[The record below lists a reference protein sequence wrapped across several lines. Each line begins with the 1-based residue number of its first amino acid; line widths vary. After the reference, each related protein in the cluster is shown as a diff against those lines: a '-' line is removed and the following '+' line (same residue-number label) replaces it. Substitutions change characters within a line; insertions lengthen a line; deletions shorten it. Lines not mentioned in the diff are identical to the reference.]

1 MRYLDR
7 IRERKRKSRRSLD
20 VIVRAVATG
29 IFIASLFLNV
39 LFLAVIVLIAAAGA
53 VKERTLE
60 EAGYRKVYSREYASS
75 PRGAGSEL
83 AVIPLSGFIS
93 DRDTGGS
100 FFGYT
105 ENSVSAVVNRLNL
118 IRKDRE
124 VKGVLL
130 LVDSPGGGVTASDV
144 IYHAVRE
151 FKAETGLPVVTLM
164 KGTGASGAYYV
175 ASASDYIVAYPTT
188 ITGSIGVIL
197 FSFNVKGLMDKY
209 GVKYVT
215 IKSGGFKDLISPF
228 KGVDDEELAWMQR
241 IVDRMNEQF
250 VSAVAEGRKNLSY
263 GQVKKL
269 SDGKIYIADEALKAG
284 LIDKVGYF
292 RDAVNA
298 LAERAG
304 VVSPNVVEYQREKG
318 LRDMFRVSAHLFK
331 PRSVF
336 DLAGMEGELGPYGLY
351 FLWEGAGAH

>member
-1 MRYLDR
+1 
-7 IRERKRKSRRSLD
+7 
-20 VIVRAVATG
+20 
-29 IFIASLFLNV
+29 
-39 LFLAVIVLIAAAGA
+39 
-53 VKERTLE
+53 
-60 EAGYRKVYSREYASS
+60 
-75 PRGAGSEL
+75 
-83 AVIPLSGFIS
+83 
-93 DRDTGGS
+93 
-100 FFGYT
+100 
-105 ENSVSAVVNRLNL
+105 
-118 IRKDRE
+118 
-124 VKGVLL
+124 
-130 LVDSPGGGVTASDV
+130 
-144 IYHAVRE
+144 
-151 FKAETGLPVVTLM
+151 
-164 KGTGASGAYYV
+164 
-175 ASASDYIVAYPTT
+175 
-188 ITGSIGVIL
+188 
-197 FSFNVKGLMDKY
+197 
-209 GVKYVT
+209 
-215 IKSGGFKDLISPF
+215 
-228 KGVDDEELAWMQR
+228 VDDEELAWMQR